1 MTPLHDFVA
10 TLFPALCRVC
20 DEPLLRSGR
29 VPVCEHCLAAPKPP
43 TGLCCQVCG
52 DALGYENERIASGLS
67 RAEQLCTPCRL
78 APPEF
83 RRAVAAA
90 IYDGP
95 MRELLHLLKYD
106 GVRSLAGPLGA
117 MLAEAMGQLLPEL
130 DAEVE
135 TLLVPVPLFGA
146 RRRER
151 GFNQASVLMDSA
163 LQLLRRRHAG
173 LRLRSVPDALERT
186 RATESQFALNPAQ
199 RRRNLRGAFAVPRP
213 AVVAGQDVVLIDDI
227 YTTGATAR
235 ACAQVL
241 RRAGARTI
249 WVATCARAQPETV
262 ALWDGGDGA
271 GAGVRQGFAGVAMW
285 DGGAT

>member
-1 MTPLHDFVA
+1 MPIHDFV
-10 TLFPALCRVC
+10 TTVFPAQCLVC
-20 DEPLLRSGR
+20 DEPLLQSGR
-29 VPVCEHCLAAPKPP
+29 VPVCERCLAAPESPS
-43 TGLCCQVCG
+43 GLCCQVCG
-52 DALGYENERIASGLS
+52 DALGFENERIVGGLARS
-67 RAEQLCTPCRL
+67 EQMCTPCRL

-95 MRELLHLLKYD
+95 TRELLHLLKYD
-106 GVRSLAGPLGA
+106 GVRSLGAPLGA
-117 MLAEAMGQLLPEL
+117 MLAEAIEQLVPEL
-130 DAEVE
+130 DPEVE

-151 GFNQASVLMDSA
+151 GFNQAALLMEA
-163 LQLLRRRHAG
+163 ARGQMRRRYPR
-173 LRLRSVPDALERT
+173 LRLQSAPLLLERT

-199 RRRNLRGAFAVPRP
+199 RRRNVRGAFSVPRP
-213 AVVAGQDVVLIDDI
+213 AAVAGRDVVLIDDI

-235 ACAQVL
+235 ACAQAL

-249 WVATCARAQPETV
+249 WVATIAHAQPETV
-262 ALWDGGDGA
+262 AMWDGGSGSMPGA
-271 GAGVRQGFAGVAMW
+271 AQGFGGAVPW